1 MIAIIIPY
9 YKIDYFEQTLHSL
22 SLQTNKNFTVYIG
35 DDASQN
41 SCVPLLKQYEEKIDF
56 IYHRF
61 ENNLGNTSL
70 VNHWERCI
78 ALSNQEEWLMILGDD
93 DVLAKNVIEEF
104 YKTINKIQDCNVIRF
119 ASQVIN
125 KNFISDTFY
134 HPMYENAVD
143 FILRKIKNETRSSLS
158 EYIFKRNV
166 YNKYKFV
173 DFPLAWYSDDRAW
186 IEFSE
191 NKKIYTINNAIVS
204 IRISNQ
210 SISGKKDNIAL
221 KNKAQ
226 ELFLNYLLN
235 VKNNYAKKDKLFL
248 ALEYE
253 IAIKKNRK
261 MENNDWKLLFKQ
273 YLRNFSFIPFL
284 KFTRRYFIQ
293 HNNL

>member
-35 DDASQN
+35 DDASPN

-104 YKTINKIQDCNVIRF
+104 YKTINKIKDCNVIRF

-125 KNFISDTFY
+125 KDFISDTFY

>member
-104 YKTINKIQDCNVIRF
+104 YKTINKIHDCNVIRF

-125 KNFISDTFY
+125 KDFISDTFY

-235 VKNNYAKKDKLFL
+235 VKNNYTKKDKLFL